1 MEDSRV
7 KETHQRQKHVS
18 IGFVQVNRVDTQP
31 FLQNLNKKLIQ
42 VVMEVLRVYAYLQCH
57 AASQMEFR
65 MNVWD
70 CA

>member
-18 IGFVQVNRVDTQP
+18 IGFVQVSKVDKQP
-31 FLQNLNKKLIQ
+31 FLQNLNKIQ
-42 VVMEVLRVYAYLQCH
+42 VVMEVLRVHAYFQNH
-57 AASQMEFR
+57 AALQMEFR